1 MTLVNWYRQ
10 SQKQQLLQRVLS
22 HSLAHIVH
30 IYPRY
35 GVVAAANM
43 LPNVLCWCCNCYAG
57 DAATLDVVAFSAC
70 SRYTTSAPAQHTLV

>member
-35 GVVAAANM
+35 ALTCYSCAALCDAGVVTVP
-43 LPNVLCWCCNCYAG
+43 LSTCRHGSY
-57 DAATLDVVAFSAC
+57 SAC
-70 SRYTTSAPAQHTLV
+70 SY